1 MVKITES
8 EIIKSSEQDLIDA
21 ITGDLDWGAIESIFK
36 DKHQL
41 KIQDDVEYSKG
52 DLVVHENQI
61 AYKLDF
67 DVKVTLSVLFDR
79 NGNYISLATSGEIS
93 DDQEASPAENQDTDV
108 QEEVSDS
115 EEITDTLDAV
125 DETAQQDDPIEARDA
140 NYIDPESA
148 PNENISEMASQIADM
163 ISEINE

>member
-21 ITGDLDWGAIESIFK
+21 ITGDLDWSAIESIFK
-36 DKHQL
+36 DKHNL
-41 KIQDDVEYSKG
+41 KIQDDVEYSSG
-52 DLVVHENQI
+52 DLVVHDNRI

-79 NGNYISLATSGEIS
+79 DGNYISLATSGEITNNQEDNHDDSPDAASQTGS
-93 DDQEASPAENQDTDV
+93 DLAEVQIPEDATDKNNIQE
-108 QEEVSDS
+108 
-115 EEITDTLDAV
+115 DTL
-125 DETAQQDDPIEARDA
+125 ETQND
-140 NYIDPESA
+140 NYVDPEA
-148 PNENISEMASQIADM
+148 VPNENISEMASQIADM